1 MSSMTLL
8 DCINDPEL
16 FAPFFKGDTW
26 KAWLVF
32 LRALFAEPPASDDD
46 LATYRACTGR
56 TVWPLSAFTET
67 ALVIGRRGGK
77 SRVLA
82 LIATYL
88 ALREYDQHLAPG
100 EAATIAIL
108 AADRSQARV
117 IFRFVIG
124 LLKKIPMTAAMI
136 VSADAET
143 IVLENRVHIEI
154 TTASFRATRGYSYAA
169 VLADEVA
176 FWRTDEA
183 SANPDIEILR
193 ALRPG
198 FASIPGS
205 MLLIASSPYAK
216 RGALY
221 DAFRR
226 HFGRDDARVLVW
238 KSDTA
243 TMNPS
248 IDPAIIAEAYE
259 ADPESARAEYGGEF
273 RDDLADFVVRETV
286 DAVTMVGRSELPPD
300 PGITY
305 ISNLTA
311 IRSPVRLSAHQRTIK
326 DVMERYQKRG
336 GKR

>member
-1 MSSMTLL
+1 
-8 DCINDPEL
+8 
-16 FAPFFKGDTW
+16 
-26 KAWLVF
+26 
-32 LRALFAEPPASDDD
+32 
-46 LATYRACTGR
+46 
-56 TVWPLSAFTET
+56 
-67 ALVIGRRGGK
+67 
-77 SRVLA
+77 
-82 LIATYL
+82 
-88 ALREYDQHLAPG
+88 
-100 EAATIAIL
+100 
-108 AADRSQARV
+108 
-117 IFRFVIG
+117 
-124 LLKKIPMTAAMI
+124 MTAAMI

-183 SANPDIEILR
+183 SANPDIEILG

-198 FASIPGS
+198 LASIPGF
-205 MLLIASSPYAK
+205 MLLIAGSPYAK

-238 KSDTA
+238 KSDTS
-243 TMNPS
+243 TINPS

-259 ADPESARAEYGGEF
+259 ADPKSARAQYGGEF

-305 ISNLTA
+305 SAFVDPSGGVNDAMTLA
-311 IRSPVRLSAHQRTIK
+311 IGHLARGDVCVLDAILDIRPPFRSRSGSRAMCGPPASL
-326 DVMERYQKRG
+326 
-336 GKR
+336 